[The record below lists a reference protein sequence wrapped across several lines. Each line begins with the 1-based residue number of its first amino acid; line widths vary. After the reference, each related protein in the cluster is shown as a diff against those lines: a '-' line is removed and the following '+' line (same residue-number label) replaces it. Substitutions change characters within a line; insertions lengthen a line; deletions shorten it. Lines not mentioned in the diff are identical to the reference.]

1 MSEEKSRSE
10 TLDEIFQDDPTRKAR
25 EKEIEK
31 LEKKRAKALA
41 KAKKKAS
48 SENIPESNEED
59 EGNDS
64 VEANEV
70 NDSIDLDT
78 SEDEASDTK
87 KKKKKKKKTKEKE
100 DPKEIN
106 IVKDIISLGLYIVV
120 IILLC
125 WLILKYVGQ
134 RTEVDG
140 ESMSNT
146 LHTEDSLWID
156 KISYRFN
163 DPERFDIVV
172 FPYDE
177 DSDTFYIKRII
188 GLPGETVYI
197 DEDGLVYINNELLEE
212 DVYGREPIEP
222 SKRGVAAEPVTLGE
236 DEYFVMGDNRNNSRD
251 SRLMD
256 VGNIH
261 KSEFI
266 GKAVFRF
273 KGGFGKIE

>member
-1 MSEEKSRSE
+1 MNEEKSRSE

-59 EGNDS
+59 GNDS
-64 VEANEV
+64 IEANEV
-70 NDSIDLDT
+70 NDSIDSDA
-78 SEDEASDTK
+78 SEDEAVDT
-87 KKKKKKKKTKEKE
+87 KKKKKKKTKEKE

-197 DEDGLVYINNELLEE
+197 DEEGLVYINNELLEE

>member
-1 MSEEKSRSE
+1 MNEEKSRSE

-59 EGNDS
+59 GNDS
-64 VEANEV
+64 IEANEV
-70 NDSIDLDT
+70 NDSIDSDA
-78 SEDEASDTK
+78 SEDEAVDT
-87 KKKKKKKKTKEKE
+87 KKKKKKKTKEKE

-188 GLPGETVYI
+188 GLPGETIYI
-197 DEDGLVYINNELLEE
+197 DEEGLVYINNELLEE